1 MISGITSWI
10 LSIVGVVIIGVL
22 VDIILPE
29 GEMQK
34 YIKAVFS
41 VIVIVIMIT
50 PILQI
55 DFNKIDF
62 DKFLFN
68 ETSIELN
75 QNYINNYNDKYKEN
89 VEEILKNSLKSN
101 GFSNVDVEI
110 YLNKS
115 NTNFEIN
122 KVVLN
127 IKNLVININSVHIDK
142 YKEMKTIVVACLN
155 IDENKVVFN
164 EWG

>member
-164 EWG
+164 E

>member
-75 QNYINNYNDKYKEN
+75 QNYINNYIDKYKEN

-164 EWG
+164 E